1 MTATLNDQQK
11 ACDITDAAALQWA
24 DRHELENLL
33 DASAARSAIEDA
45 RTLHLIDVA
54 PSQHA
59 AVGAQGERFGAVEL
73 ILRDVCEI
81 DPADPD
87 LNDTVCIDISDLKVI
102 VERHIGVESLL
113 EWAVGRW
120 NAEVANRPLVNVH
133 RRSLDDTWRQVI
145 RHLGGDPVSLLGPNH
160 SDLLA
165 TAPTPAATAPAALT
179 DERKV
184 VTDAEILRAYLSAG
198 LGSAPPAWVYEFAR
212 ALTVAAPAALTDEQL
227 EDAIREGQH
236 EASQRYTTGSMVW
249 CKKVIESVDAAR
261 ALLAPNPSNSADAG
275 EGS

>member
-1 MTATLNDQQK
+1 VTWDNPP
-11 ACDITDAAALQWA
+11 
-24 DRHELENLL
+24 H
-33 DASAARSAIEDA
+33 RS
-45 RTLHLIDVA
+45 HLC
-54 PSQHA
+54 H
-59 AVGAQGERFGAVEL
+59 GCGL
-73 ILRDVCEI
+73 IWR
-81 DPADPD
+81 PADVPTTGIATIGTRGKG
-87 LNDTVCIDISDLKVI
+87 DTYTGN
-102 VERHIGVESLL
+102 ERWTGH
-113 EWAVGRW
+113 
-120 NAEVANRPLVNVH
+120 NRPAGCDAPATAAHAGATQFHLCTPKQGGEGYVIDRAPDSFELRECNIVPLRADNASFIVLIQNAINAS
-133 RRSLDDTWRQVI
+133 RRGSDTYMASMIAAGQIER
-145 RHLGGDPVSLLGPNH
+145 
-160 SDLLA
+160 LA
-165 TAPTPAATAPAALT
+165 APTPAATAPAALT

-275 EGS
+275 E